1 MAEFLTAK
9 DAKHTKKRRAELA
22 RESGSQP
29 IFSTGNWCG
38 LDYSADMELFNKI
51 LKTAVDGG
59 ASDLHIKI
67 GTPVIFRINRELIS
81 IECPMPT
88 EQWMNNVVE
97 KMTPIH
103 LKKKLEE
110 EREVD
115 FSYYVPDVGR
125 FRTNLFQQ
133 RGQWALAMRYV
144 RSHIA
149 SFEELGLLEQ
159 IKKIAEEPR
168 GIVLV
173 AGSTGSGKSTTLAA
187 MIEHINANFKKH
199 IITLEDP
206 IEFVFEDNQS
216 VIEQRE
222 VGLDTVSFHHALKH
236 VLRQDP
242 DIIMLGEMRDD
253 ISFGA
258 AMSAADTGHLVLS
271 TLHTT
276 TAAQSITRIL
286 DFFKA
291 DEREQVRRQLAGTL
305 RGVVCQRMV
314 PTVDGKMTPA
324 LEIMINSPLIKKML
338 EENRLDKL
346 TAAIETGSDD
356 GMLTFNQSL
365 FNLVKSGRVTEKE
378 ALGKASNPQALEMNF
393 KGIFLNEGGRIV
405 G

>member
-1 MAEFLTAK
+1 
-9 DAKHTKKRRAELA
+9 
-22 RESGSQP
+22 
-29 IFSTGNWCG
+29 
-38 LDYSADMELFNKI
+38 MELFKRI
-51 LKTAVDGG
+51 LKIAVEGG
-59 ASDLHIKI
+59 ASDAHIKI
-67 GTPVIFRINRELIS
+67 GAPVIFRINRELVAV
-81 IECPMPT
+81 ECPQPT
-88 EQWMNNVVE
+88 AEWMNKIVE
-97 KMTPIH
+97 TITPSH
-103 LKKKLEE
+103 LKKRLEE
-110 EREVD
+110 DREVD
-115 FSYYVPDVGR
+115 FSYYIPDVGR

-144 RSHIA
+144 RSHVA

-159 IKKIAEEPR
+159 IKTIAETPR

-173 AGSTGSGKSTTLAA
+173 AGSTGCGKSTTLAA
-187 MIEHINANFKKH
+187 MIEHINSNFKKH

-206 IEFVFEDNQS
+206 IEFVFEDNQC
-216 VIEQRE
+216 VVEQRE
-222 VGLDTVSFHHALKH
+222 VGLDTASFHHALKH

-253 ISFGA
+253 ISFSA

-305 RGVVCQRMV
+305 RAVICQRML
-314 PTVDGKMTPA
+314 PTVKGNLTPA
-324 LEIMINSPLIKKML
+324 FEIMVNSPLIKKML

-346 TAAIETGSDD
+346 TAAIETSADD

-378 ALGKASNPQALEMNF
+378 ALAKASNPQALEMNF

-405 G
+405 Q

>member
-1 MAEFLTAK
+1 
-9 DAKHTKKRRAELA
+9 
-22 RESGSQP
+22 
-29 IFSTGNWCG
+29 
-38 LDYSADMELFNKI
+38 MELFKKI
-51 LKTAVDGG
+51 LKTAVDGN
-59 ASDLHIKI
+59 ASDVHIKI
-67 GTPVIFRINRELIS
+67 GSPVIFRINRELIS
-81 IECPMPT
+81 IECPLPT
-88 EQWMNNVVE
+88 EQWMNNVVD
-97 KMTPIH
+97 KMCPVH
-103 LKKKLEE
+103 FKKRLEE
-110 EREVD
+110 DREVD
-115 FSYYVPDVGR
+115 FSYYMEGVGR
-125 FRTNLFQQ
+125 FRTNVFQQ

-144 RSHIA
+144 RSHVA
-149 SFEELGLLEQ
+149 SFQELGLLEI
-159 IKKIAEEPR
+159 IKGIAEAPR

-173 AGSTGSGKSTTLAA
+173 AGSTGCGKSTTLAA
-187 MIEHINANFKKH
+187 MVEHINANFKKH
-199 IITLEDP
+199 VITLEDP

-222 VGLDTVSFHHALKH
+222 VGLDTGSFHHALKY

-242 DIIMLGEMRDD
+242 DIIMIGEMRDD
-253 ISFGA
+253 TSFSA

-305 RGVVCQRMV
+305 RGVICQRMV
-314 PTVDGKMTPA
+314 ATVDGRMTPA
-324 LEIMINSPLIKKML
+324 LEIMINSPLIRKML

-356 GMLTFNQSL
+356 GMCTFNQSL
-365 FNLVKSGRVTEKE
+365 FNLVKAGRVTEKD
-378 ALGKASNPQALEMNF
+378 ALLKASNPQALEMNF